1 MMTTLA
7 TAAGLFP
14 LALGYGAG
22 AKVQQ
27 PLAIA
32 VIGGLA
38 FAMFLSTPLAGG
50 IYLMGTRSK
59 AGSSRDQSEPPPT
72 RK

>member
-1 MMTTLA
+1 MTTLA

-14 LALGYGAG
+14 LALGLGAG

-27 PLAIA
+27 PLAVA

-38 FAMFLSTPLAGG
+38 YALILSTPLAGG
-50 IYLMGTRSK
+50 IYLMGIRTPKGTLAHRTQTN
-59 AGSSRDQSEPPPT
+59 R
-72 RK
+72 

>member
-1 MMTTLA
+1 
-7 TAAGLFP
+7 LFP

-50 IYLMGTRSK
+50 LYLMGTRSSGRTEK
-59 AGSSRDQSEPPPT
+59 PAPQE
-72 RK
+72 